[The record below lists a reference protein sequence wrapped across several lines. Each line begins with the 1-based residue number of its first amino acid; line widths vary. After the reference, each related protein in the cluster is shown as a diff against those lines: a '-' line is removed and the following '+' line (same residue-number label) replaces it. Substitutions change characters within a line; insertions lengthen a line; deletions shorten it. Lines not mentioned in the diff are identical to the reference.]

1 MIRYDIPE
9 PKLSPNFTIDD
20 IHKIR
25 SWNYERFKD
34 STAKER
40 AEYDRKLSA
49 AFVKKLGLTNVFWEN
64 GKRVIDE
71 HLDD

>member
-34 STAKER
+34 ATAKEQS
-40 AEYDRKLSA
+40 EYDRKLSA
-49 AFVKKLGLTNVFWEN
+49 EFVKKLGLTNVFWEN
-64 GKRVIDE
+64 GKRVID
-71 HLDD
+71 D